1 MDLTVDDW
9 LNILPRLGVKESV
22 ARAWAPAFH
31 SEVQTDRFSA
41 GMDDIIEFLPQILHE
56 CQMLERTEENLR
68 YSEANII
75 RVGNSQPAGSRWR
88 SLVPRAAELAYQPE
102 KLAEAAYGGRMGNRP
117 EGSGDGWNFRGRCP
131 IMATGFD
138 AYLWLGNLMGQ
149 DLVVMPHLLE
159 GPIYGLNAAVHWW
172 EGRVPD
178 RLLGDLVGLRRKVNG
193 GTLGIKHVAD
203 LRELVLEVFA

>member
-1 MDLTVDDW
+1 MNLTADDW
-9 LNILPRLGVKESV
+9 LNILLRLGVKDAVSSV
-22 ARAWAPAFH
+22 WAPAFE
-31 SEVQTDRFSA
+31 SEVQPDKFSA

-68 YSEANII
+68 YSAANII

-88 SLVPRAAELAYQPE
+88 SLVPRAAELANNPP
-102 KLAEAAYGGRMGNRP
+102 KLAEAAYGGRMGNGP
-117 EGSGDGWNFRGRCP
+117 EGSGDGWNFRGRGP
-131 IMATGFD
+131 IMATGYD

>member
-9 LNILPRLGVKESV
+9 LNILPRLGVKEAV

-68 YSEANII
+68 YSAANII

-117 EGSGDGWNFRGRCP
+117 EGSGDGWNFRGRGP
-131 IMATGFD
+131 IMVTGYD
-138 AYLWLGNLMGQ
+138 GYLWLGNLMGQ
-149 DLVVMPHLLE
+149 DLVVLPHLLE
-159 GPIYGLNAAVHWW
+159 GPIYGLNSAVNWW

-178 RLLGDLVGLRRKVNG
+178 RLLGDLVSLRRKVNG